1 MQARVLH
8 ADAQQA
14 VRAATLQ
21 DPVACSAGGAAG
33 SGTACPGTAAVSA
46 AASNAADLNVASF
59 DERRFRHALGRFATG
74 VVVISTGSGDGMHAM
89 TANAFMS
96 GSLKPPLIVVSVGH
110 RARMHERLMNSARF
124 GVSVLSDAQ
133 EPHSR
138 HFAGEPQGR
147 LAPRFA
153 PVDGLPDVV
162 LLEHAAARF
171 AARMVDR
178 HPCGDHTLFV
188 GEVLVFS
195 LDEHAPLIFFGGRY
209 GSVAKPF
216 EAPVTMPVG
225 TPVTISP
232 LLKR

>member
-1 MQARVLH
+1 MGAIRRTIMQARDLH
-8 ADAQQA
+8 ADRRQE
-14 VRAATLQ
+14 
-21 DPVACSAGGAAG
+21 AGGAPVQEPRAG
-33 SGTACPGTAAVSA
+33 GAEPALCLALC
-46 AASNAADLNVASF
+46 DF

-74 VVVISTGSGDGMHAM
+74 VVVISTGSGDELHAM

-110 RARMHERLMNSARF
+110 RARTHERLMNSALF

-138 HFAGEPQGR
+138 HFAGEPQSR

-153 PVDGLPDVV
+153 AVDGLPGVM

-171 AARMVDR
+171 AARVVDR
-178 HPCGDHTLFV
+178 HPCGDHTLFI

-209 GSVAKPF
+209 ASVAVSQCD
-216 EAPVTMPVG
+216 AYSAG
-225 TPVTISP
+225 AS
-232 LLKR
+232 R

>member
-1 MQARVLH
+1 MHAKLH
-8 ADAQQA
+8 HAETPHLVQ
-14 VRAATLQ
+14 
-21 DPVACSAGGAAG
+21 
-33 SGTACPGTAAVSA
+33 
-46 AASNAADLNVASF
+46 ASF

-74 VVVISTGSGDGMHAM
+74 VVVISTGSGDDLHAM

-110 RARMHERLMNSARF
+110 RARMHERLMDSALF
-124 GVSVLSDAQ
+124 GVSVLSEAQ

-138 HFAGEPQGR
+138 HFAGEPQSR
-147 LAPRFA
+147 LAPRFVA
-153 PVDGLPDVV
+153 VEGLPDVV

-171 AARMVDR
+171 AARVVDR

-209 GSVAKPF
+209 GSVA
-216 EAPVTMPVG
+216 APESMQRSTAVSAQD
-225 TPVTISP
+225 SP
-232 LLKR
+232 PLAASAS

>member
-1 MQARVLH
+1 MQARVRH
-8 ADAQQA
+8 ADGRQEAEA
-14 VRAATLQ
+14 VTLQ
-21 DPVACSAGGAAG
+21 EQVACAVGGRCDVK
-33 SGTACPGTAAVSA
+33 SGTAGRAPTGA
-46 AASNAADLNVASF
+46 NGF

-110 RARMHERLMNSARF
+110 RARMHERLMSSARF

-138 HFAGEPQGR
+138 HFAGEPQRR

-209 GSVAKPF
+209 AS
-216 EAPVTMPVG
+216 VG
-225 TPVTISP
+225 TP
-232 LLKR
+232 L

>member
-1 MQARVLH
+1 M
-8 ADAQQA
+8 
-14 VRAATLQ
+14 
-21 DPVACSAGGAAG
+21 
-33 SGTACPGTAAVSA
+33 
-46 AASNAADLNVASF
+46 
-59 DERRFRHALGRFATG
+59 
-74 VVVISTGSGDGMHAM
+74 
-89 TANAFMS
+89 AN
-96 GSLKPPLIVVSVGH
+96 PL
-110 RARMHERLMNSARF
+110 F

-138 HFAGEPQGR
+138 HFAGEPQTW

-153 PVDGLPDVV
+153 AVDGLPDVV

-209 GSVAKPF
+209 ASVATS
-216 EAPVTMPVG
+216 AW
-225 TPVTISP
+225 
-232 LLKR
+232 

>member
-1 MQARVLH
+1 MNARAL
-8 ADAQQA
+8 
-14 VRAATLQ
+14 
-21 DPVACSAGGAAG
+21 PVSD
-33 SGTACPGTAAVSA
+33 TACPDRAANEA
-46 AASNAADLNVASF
+46 AAGF
-59 DERRFRHALGRFATG
+59 DERHFRRALGRFATG
-74 VVVISTGSGDGMHAM
+74 VVVISTGSGDHLHAM

-124 GVSVLSDAQ
+124 GVSVLSDTQ

>member
-1 MQARVLH
+1 MNRIVEPGNPLASTAGVTEAATRLSGQPAMLAREAFAACP
-8 ADAQQA
+8 ADSVGQA
-14 VRAATLQ
+14 VMER
-21 DPVACSAGGAAG
+21 AGGDAK
-33 SGTACPGTAAVSA
+33 SGTACLGATGASA
-46 AASNAADLNVASF
+46 F

-110 RARMHERLMNSARF
+110 HARMHERLMKSARF

-133 EPHSR
+133 ESHSR
-138 HFAGEPQGR
+138 HFAGEPQSW
-147 LAPRFA
+147 LTPRFA

-209 GSVAKPF
+209 AS
-216 EAPVTMPVG
+216 VG
-225 TPVTISP
+225 TP
-232 LLKR
+232 L

>member
-1 MQARVLH
+1 MQAR
-8 ADAQQA
+8 A
-14 VRAATLQ
+14 LQ
-21 DPVACSAGGAAG
+21 TDSRQGPAGGPAAG
-33 SGTACPGTAAVSA
+33 EPADLD
-46 AASNAADLNVASF
+46 AASFDAVGF

-74 VVVISTGSGDGMHAM
+74 VVVISTGSGDRLHAM

-110 RARMHERLMNSARF
+110 RARMHERLMANTLF

-138 HFAGEPQGR
+138 HFAGEPQTW

-153 PVDGLPDVV
+153 AVDGLPEVV

-209 GSVAKPF
+209 ASVATS
-216 EAPVTMPVG
+216 A
-225 TPVTISP
+225 
-232 LLKR
+232 

>member
-1 MQARVLH
+1 MHAKVLH
-8 ADAQQA
+8 AE
-14 VRAATLQ
+14 T
-21 DPVACSAGGAAG
+21 PF
-33 SGTACPGTAAVSA
+33 VSQ
-46 AASNAADLNVASF
+46 STF

-74 VVVISTGSGDGMHAM
+74 VVVISTGSGDDLHAM
-89 TANAFMS
+89 TANAFMA

-110 RARMHERLMNSARF
+110 RARMHERLMDSALF
-124 GVSVLSDAQ
+124 GVSVLSEAQ

-138 HFAGEPQGR
+138 HFAGEPQSR

-153 PVDGLPDVV
+153 PVEGLAGVV

-171 AARMVDR
+171 AARVVDR

-209 GSVAKPF
+209 GSVA
-216 EAPVTMPVG
+216 APDSIQRSTAASAQD
-225 TPVTISP
+225 SP
-232 LLKR
+232 PIAASAS

>member
-8 ADAQQA
+8 AEAPRASQA
-14 VRAATLQ
+14 A
-21 DPVACSAGGAAG
+21 
-33 SGTACPGTAAVSA
+33 
-46 AASNAADLNVASF
+46 F

-74 VVVISTGSGDGMHAM
+74 VVVISTGSGDNLHAM

-110 RARMHERLMNSARF
+110 RARMHERLMDSALF
-124 GVSVLSDAQ
+124 GVSVLSEAQ

-138 HFAGEPQGR
+138 HFAGEPQSL

-153 PVDGLPDVV
+153 AVEGLPDVE

-171 AARMVDR
+171 AARVVDR

-209 GSVAKPF
+209 GSVTAGSVT
-216 EAPVTMPVG
+216 APGCTQSSIQRS
-225 TPVTISP
+225 TAASTQDSP
-232 LLKR
+232 AIAVSTR